1 MHLTMRTCNHKHEK
15 LISYLRVVLSIIFL
29 MIATLFMS
37 SSGMGYARETLNEGF
52 VEPHLLEILTAEFA
66 ADPYSKKNY
75 DPFIKLR
82 VYNASSERVTRAF
95 LKCKLVADGREVL
108 STRLVKIPA
117 QYLKPYS
124 ATTWLIYP
132 KAASAWG
139 LQRIPPDAELQVE
152 VEKVFCPKRNSPW
165 QPEYN
170 FRIPRRR
177 DFL

>member
-1 MHLTMRTCNHKHEK
+1 M
-15 LISYLRVVLSIIFL
+15 LSIIL
-29 MIATLFMS
+29 LIIGTLFITS
-37 SSGMGYARETLNEGF
+37 SSMGYARETLSEGF
-52 VEPHLLEILTAEFA
+52 VEPNLLEIHTAEFA
-66 ADPYSKKNY
+66 ADPYSRKNY

-82 VYNASSERVTRAF
+82 VYNASSERITRAF
-95 LKCKLVADGREVL
+95 LKCTLVADGREVL
-108 STRLVKIPA
+108 STRFVKIPS

-139 LQRIPPDAELQVE
+139 LKQVPRDAELRVE

-170 FRIPRRR
+170 FRIPKRR